1 MTRVKKGVHALKR
14 RRSVLKQTKGFRHGR
29 STKERQ
35 AKEALLHAG
44 NYSFAHRKDKKS
56 HNRKLWN
63 IKINALGRELGISYS
78 KLIDALK
85 KKEILLDRKILADL
99 AENNPEVFAR
109 VIENIKSKR
118 REEIVLKE
126 KIYTLILL

>member
-1 MTRVKKGVHALKR
+1 MTRIKKGVHALKR

-35 AKEALLHAG
+35 AKDALLHAG

-63 IKINALGRELGISYS
+63 IKINAGARELGTTYS
-78 KLIDALK
+78 RLIDGLK
-85 KKEILLDRKILADL
+85 KKNILIDRKILSTL
-99 AENNPEVFAR
+99 AEHNPTTFAK
-109 VIENIKSKR
+109 VLEAIK
-118 REEIVLKE
+118 
-126 KIYTLILL
+126 

>member
-1 MTRVKKGVHALKR
+1 M
-14 RRSVLKQTKGFRHGR
+14 KQTKGFRHGR

-35 AKEALLHAG
+35 AKEAILHAG

-63 IKINALGRELGISYS
+63 IKINAGSREFGMSYS

-85 KKEILLDRKILADL
+85 KKNVLLNRKILADL
-99 AENNPEVFAR
+99 AEHNSSTFA
-109 VIENIKSKR
+109 K
-118 REEIVLKE
+118 VLEAVK
-126 KIYTLILL
+126 

>member
-14 RRSVLKQTKGFRHGR
+14 RRSVLKQTKGMRHGR

-35 AKEALLHAG
+35 AKEALVHAG

-63 IKINALGRELGISYS
+63 IKINAGSREETGMSYS
-78 KLIDALK
+78 KLIGALK
-85 KKEILLDRKILADL
+85 KNKIELDRKILADL
-99 AENNPEVFAR
+99 AEKNSKTFAR
-109 VIENIKSKR
+109 VLAS
-118 REEIVLKE
+118 LK
-126 KIYTLILL
+126 

>member
-56 HNRKLWN
+56 FNRKLWN
-63 IKINALGRELGISYS
+63 IKINAGARELGMSYS
-78 KLIDALK
+78 KLMGTLK
-85 KKEILLDRKILADL
+85 KKNILLDRKILADL
-99 AENNPEVFAR
+99 AENNPLVF
-109 VIENIKSKR
+109 VKILES
-118 REEIVLKE
+118 LK
-126 KIYTLILL
+126 

>member
-35 AKEALLHAG
+35 AKDALLHAG

-63 IKINALGRELGISYS
+63 IKINAGARKSGISYS

-85 KKEILLDRKILADL
+85 KKNILLDRKILSDL
-99 AENNPEVFAR
+99 AENNPLVFSKI
-109 VIENIKSKR
+109 IESIK
-118 REEIVLKE
+118 
-126 KIYTLILL
+126 

>member
-14 RRSVLKQTKGFRHGR
+14 RRSVLKQTKGMRHGR

-35 AKEALLHAG
+35 AKDALLHAG
-44 NYSFAHRKDKKS
+44 SYSFAHRRDKKS

-63 IKINALGRELGISYS
+63 IKINAGAHEEGMSYS

-85 KKEILLDRKILADL
+85 KKNIALDRKILAGF
-99 AENNPEVFAR
+99 AEYNPETFSR
-109 VIENIKSKR
+109 I
-118 REEIVLKE
+118 LKAV
-126 KIYTLILL
+126 K

>member
-35 AKEALLHAG
+35 AKDALLHAG
-44 NYSFAHRKDKKS
+44 AYAFAHRRDKKS

-63 IKINALGRELGISYS
+63 IKINAGSRELGLTYS
-78 KLIDALK
+78 KLIDGLK
-85 KKEILLDRKILADL
+85 KKNIALDRKILADL
-99 AENNPEVFAR
+99 AENNPEVF
-109 VIENIKSKR
+109 SK
-118 REEIVLKE
+118 VLE
-126 KIYTLILL
+126 AVTPRT

>member
-14 RRSVLKQTKGFRHGR
+14 RRSILKQTKGFRHGR

-63 IKINALGRELGISYS
+63 IKINAGARELGMSYS
-78 KLIDALK
+78 KLINALHK
-85 KKEILLDRKILADL
+85 KNILLDRKILANF
-99 AENNPEVFAR
+99 AEHYPKTFAR
-109 VIENIKSKR
+109 
-118 REEIVLKE
+118 
-126 KIYTLILL
+126 ILEATK

>member
-29 STKERQ
+29 KSKERQ

-63 IKINALGRELGISYS
+63 IKINAGSRENGISYS
-78 KLIDALK
+78 KLIDSLK
-85 KKEILLDRKILADL
+85 KNNIELNRKMLSDL
-99 AENNPEVFAR
+99 AEHHPNTF
-109 VIENIKSKR
+109 KK
-118 REEIVLKE
+118 VLANLK
-126 KIYTLILL
+126 

>member
-29 STKERQ
+29 GSKERQ

-44 NYSFAHRKDKKS
+44 SYSFAHRRDKKS

-63 IKINALGRELGISYS
+63 IKINAGSRELGMSYS
-78 KLIDALK
+78 KLIGALK
-85 KKEILLDRKILADL
+85 KKNVLIDRKILSDL
-99 AENNPEVFAR
+99 AEHNPETFSR
-109 VIENIKSKR
+109 
-118 REEIVLKE
+118 VLKS
-126 KIYTLILL
+126 L

>member
-35 AKEALLHAG
+35 AKDALLHAG

-56 HNRKLWN
+56 YNRKLWN
-63 IKINALGRELGISYS
+63 IKINAGGRELGMSYS
-78 KLIDALK
+78 KIIGALK
-85 KKEILLDRKILADL
+85 KKNILLDRKILSDL
-99 AENNPEVFAR
+99 AENNKEVFSR
-109 VIENIKSKR
+109 IIESIK
-118 REEIVLKE
+118 
-126 KIYTLILL
+126 

>member
-14 RRSVLKQTKGFRHGR
+14 RRSILKQTKGMRHGR

-44 NYSFAHRKDKKS
+44 SYAFAHRKDKKS

-63 IKINALGRELGISYS
+63 IKINAGARELGMSYS
-78 KLIDALK
+78 KLIGALK
-85 KKEILLDRKILADL
+85 KNKIELDRKILSGL
-99 AENNPEVFAR
+99 AEHNPKTFA
-109 VIENIKSKR
+109 
-118 REEIVLKE
+118 
-126 KIYTLILL
+126 KILEAVS

>member
-44 NYSFAHRKDKKS
+44 SYSFAHRKDKKS

-63 IKINALGRELGISYS
+63 IKINAGARELGMSYS
-78 KLIDALK
+78 KLIGALK
-85 KKEILLDRKILADL
+85 KKNIQLDRKILSDL
-99 AENNPEVFAR
+99 AENHPKVFAK
-109 VIENIKSKR
+109 ILENIK
-118 REEIVLKE
+118 
-126 KIYTLILL
+126 

>member
-14 RRSVLKQTKGFRHGR
+14 RRSVLKQTKGMRHGR

-63 IKINALGRELGISYS
+63 IKINAGSREVGMSYS
-78 KLIDALK
+78 KLIGSLK
-85 KKEILLDRKILADL
+85 KNKIELDRKILSDL
-99 AENNPEVFAR
+99 AENHPEVFAK
-109 VIENIKSKR
+109 ILAS
-118 REEIVLKE
+118 LK
-126 KIYTLILL
+126 

>member
-35 AKEALLHAG
+35 AKEAILHAG

-63 IKINALGRELGISYS
+63 IKINAGARELGTTYS
-78 KLIDALK
+78 KLIDSLNK
-85 KKEILLDRKILADL
+85 KKVLLDRKILADL
-99 AENNPEVFAR
+99 AENNPATFER
-109 VIENIKSKR
+109 
-118 REEIVLKE
+118 VLKS
-126 KIYTLILL
+126 L

>member
-35 AKEALLHAG
+35 AKDALLHAG

-63 IKINALGRELGISYS
+63 IKINAGSRELGMSYS
-78 KLIDALK
+78 KLIGALK
-85 KKEILLDRKILADL
+85 KNKIELDRKILSDL
-99 AENNPEVFAR
+99 AENNPKTFA
-109 VIENIKSKR
+109 N
-118 REEIVLKE
+118 VLASLK
-126 KIYTLILL
+126 

>member
-14 RRSVLKQTKGFRHGR
+14 RRSVLKQTKGMRHGR

-44 NYSFAHRKDKKS
+44 SYSFAHRRDKKS

-63 IKINALGRELGISYS
+63 IKINAGSRELGMSYS
-78 KLIDALK
+78 KMMGALK
-85 KKEILLDRKILADL
+85 KANIELDRKILSGL
-99 AENNPEVFAR
+99 AEHNPATFAK
-109 VIENIKSKR
+109 VLAKIK
-118 REEIVLKE
+118 
-126 KIYTLILL
+126 